1 MRGLGQIAELCEV
14 ARPQLVVVSSIGPE
28 HLELVGS
35 VAEVARANAEAIEA
49 LPPGGVAVVPA
60 DAPELEP
67 YLRRGDLDVRRF
79 DRAAVTRATPAS
91 NTVSLAGSDG
101 AALSSWRFEVPGA
114 VGEEV
119 ASVELELPFDQR
131 HMAENVLAAL
141 TAYRALGL
149 PLERAQEGASAIRLS
164 RWRAEVHPLPGG
176 GVVVNDAY
184 NANPT
189 SMRAA
194 LDDLAE
200 RAAGRRRVAILGEMA
215 ELGEHA
221 AAYHAEVAELL
232 TGPGRR
238 GRGRSR
244 RGRAG
249 LPRRRD
255 RRHGLDRRRRRV
267 RGGRG
272 ARPPRRRGPREGVTG
287 RRARR
292 HRREDRE
299 EGEDM
304 VRVLIAGLVA
314 MVIAVAVGPQ
324 FIEWLRRQSVG
335 QQIREEGP
343 KHHFVKQGTPTMGG
357 LMIIVA
363 ATAPFLV
370 VSTYTWPGLTVLLAT
385 LACAA
390 IGFADDFLKVRRR
403 RSLGLNGRWKMLG
416 LLAITA
422 GVGWATTHIGYMDTE
437 IYFPV
442 IDVNIDLH
450 WLYFPFLFLVIAG
463 TSNGVNLTDGVD
475 GLAAGSCAISLLT
488 LLAIASIDWIRSG
501 DPGSRSD
508 QYLDLAII
516 AAALIGGVIG
526 FLWFN
531 AFPAEVFMGDT
542 GSMAL
547 GGAIATLAIVTETEV
562 LLIFIGGIYLIEAL
576 SVMIQVASFK
586 RTGKRVFLMAPIHH
600 HFEMKAWSETKIMV
614 RFWIVGA
621 ILCALGFV
629 LYYRYY
635 LRFNL

>member
-1 MRGLGQIAELCEV
+1 
-14 ARPQLVVVSSIGPE
+14 
-28 HLELVGS
+28 
-35 VAEVARANAEAIEA
+35 
-49 LPPGGVAVVPA
+49 
-60 DAPELEP
+60 
-67 YLRRGDLDVRRF
+67 
-79 DRAAVTRATPAS
+79 
-91 NTVSLAGSDG
+91 
-101 AALSSWRFEVPGA
+101 
-114 VGEEV
+114 
-119 ASVELELPFDQR
+119 
-131 HMAENVLAAL
+131 
-141 TAYRALGL
+141 
-149 PLERAQEGASAIRLS
+149 
-164 RWRAEVHPLPGG
+164 
-176 GVVVNDAY
+176 
-184 NANPT
+184 
-189 SMRAA
+189 
-194 LDDLAE
+194 
-200 RAAGRRRVAILGEMA
+200 
-215 ELGEHA
+215 
-221 AAYHAEVAELL
+221 
-232 TGPGRR
+232 
-238 GRGRSR
+238 
-244 RGRAG
+244 
-249 LPRRRD
+249 
-255 RRHGLDRRRRRV
+255 
-267 RGGRG
+267 
-272 ARPPRRRGPREGVTG
+272 
-287 RRARR
+287 
-292 HRREDRE
+292 
-299 EGEDM
+299 M

-314 MVIAVAVGPQ
+314 MVIGVAVGPQ

-370 VSTYTWPGLTVLLAT
+370 VSTYTLPGLTVLLAT

-475 GLAAGSCAISLLT
+475 GLAAGTCAISLLT

-501 DPGSRSD
+501 DVGSRSD

-562 LLIFIGGIYLIEAL
+562 LLVFIGGIYLIEAL